1 MPGMEIFTEGCFQG
15 ELPSIIGWRGAI
27 FMDKKFIRKMVQK
40 CFVQYRH
47 DESLPFGEAEFER
60 IYEKIVE
67 CKKEEPEADLHDII
81 NDAVYEFLAT

>member
-1 MPGMEIFTEGCFQG
+1 
-15 ELPSIIGWRGAI
+15 
-27 FMDKKFIRKMVQK
+27 MDKKLIRKMVQR

-47 DESLPFGEAEFER
+47 DDSLPFGEAEFEE

-67 CKKEEPEADLHDII
+67 LKSDVPETDLHDII

>member
-1 MPGMEIFTEGCFQG
+1 
-15 ELPSIIGWRGAI
+15 
-27 FMDKKFIRKMVQK
+27 MDKKLIRKMIQK

-47 DESLPFGEAEFER
+47 DDSLPFSEAEFKE

-67 CKKEEPEADLHDII
+67 LKKDEPEADLHDII

>member
-1 MPGMEIFTEGCFQG
+1 
-15 ELPSIIGWRGAI
+15 
-27 FMDKKFIRKMVQK
+27 MDKKLIRKMVQK

-47 DESLPFGEAEFER
+47 DDSLPFGEDEFAE

-67 CKKEEPEADLHDII
+67 LKSSEPEADLYDII

>member
-1 MPGMEIFTEGCFQG
+1 
-15 ELPSIIGWRGAI
+15 
-27 FMDKKFIRKMVQK
+27 MDKKLIRKMVQK

-47 DESLPFGEAEFER
+47 DDSLPFGEAEFER

-67 CKKEEPEADLHDII
+67 FKKEEPATDLHDII

>member
-1 MPGMEIFTEGCFQG
+1 MGNFTGGCFQLAV
-15 ELPSIIGWRGAI
+15 ESIIRMRGANV
-27 FMDKKFIRKMVQK
+27 MDKKLIRKMVQK

-47 DESLPFGEAEFER
+47 DDTLPFGETEFEE

-67 CKKEEPEADLHDII
+67 LKSEDPEADLHEII

>member
-1 MPGMEIFTEGCFQG
+1 
-15 ELPSIIGWRGAI
+15 
-27 FMDKKFIRKMVQK
+27 MDKKLIRKMVQK

-47 DESLPFGEAEFER
+47 EDSLPFGEAEFEE

-67 CKKEEPEADLHDII
+67 RKMEDPETDLHDII